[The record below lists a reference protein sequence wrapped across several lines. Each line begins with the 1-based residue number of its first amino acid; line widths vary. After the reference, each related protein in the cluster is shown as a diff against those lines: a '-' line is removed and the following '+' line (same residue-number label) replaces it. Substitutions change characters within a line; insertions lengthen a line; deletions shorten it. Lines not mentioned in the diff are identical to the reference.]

1 MFKMLF
7 GANKEI
13 GLIFCAFYNIY
24 NVERVFCHLIDK
36 SKLEKFK
43 V

>member
-13 GLIFCAFYNIY
+13 KLIFCAFYNIY
-24 NVERVFCHLIDK
+24 NDERVFCHVIDK
-36 SKLEKFK
+36 PKLGK